1 MSVDLARLRE
11 RMEDGPAPKKT
22 TRRRKTLKERDTV
35 DWDSKPRTAKKQ
47 PEGDRASTSRII
59 QGRNAPLTR
68 QELGLHSNAYYDH
81 RHMQLP
87 PTWEGDKRKYAT
99 YLRKLKK
106 WKEDTAAYEKAH
118 GKKEGGR
125 TQRRHRKS
133 RSTRRR

>member
-1 MSVDLARLRE
+1 MPDPS
-11 RMEDGPAPKKT
+11 PKK
-22 TRRRKTLKERDTV
+22 RRKTLKERDTV
-35 DWDSKPRTAKKQ
+35 DWESKPRTAKKQ

-118 GKKEGGR
+118 GKTGGTR
-125 TQRRHRKS
+125 RRHRKH

>member
-1 MSVDLARLRE
+1 MPDPS
-11 RMEDGPAPKKT
+11 PKKKT

-35 DWDSKPRTAKKQ
+35 DWESKPRTEKKQ

-68 QELGLHSNAYYDH
+68 QELRLHSNAYYDH
-81 RHMQLP
+81 GHIQLP

-106 WKEDTAAYEKAH
+106 WKEDMAAYEKAH
-118 GKKEGGR
+118 GKTGGR
-125 TQRRHRKS
+125 RRGS
-133 RSTRRR
+133 RYTRRR